1 MHDDELVVL
10 SLGMGDEW
18 AETGRMVTDLV
29 LPLLRRHRIRYIQVA
44 RAGAAQ
50 QQGVA
55 VLEDSRT

>member
-1 MHDDELVVL
+1 VHDDELVVL

-29 LPLLRRHRIRYIQVA
+29 LPLLRRHRIQVA